1 MKCAMCGRSIVKA
14 ALTAGDYVFG
24 PKCAR
29 KLKGAKPRKRK
40 AVDVVVD
47 RWTLPLFPEKA
58 EQVAA

>member
-14 ALTAGDYVFG
+14 AMTAGDYVFG

-29 KLKGAKPRKRK
+29 KLKGAQPRKRK

-47 RWTLPLFPEKA
+47 RWTLPLFPEHSD
-58 EQVAA
+58 QVAA